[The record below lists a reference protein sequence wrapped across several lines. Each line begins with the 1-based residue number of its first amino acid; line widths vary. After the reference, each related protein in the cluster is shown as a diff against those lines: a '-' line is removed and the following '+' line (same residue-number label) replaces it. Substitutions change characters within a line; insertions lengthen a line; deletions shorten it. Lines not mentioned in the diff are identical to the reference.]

1 MSVDVADTVAGT
13 VAEAELVEDLG
24 TDHVVVRMG
33 GGRYG
38 LCAPDVAEV
47 VAVPTVTRLPGVPS
61 WIVGIANWRGRVLPL
76 VDLRPLIGLAITP
89 LPSSARVVVL
99 AVDDVEVGVL
109 VEAVAGLVPV
119 VEPLPP
125 LPATVRHTD
134 TDLLRGLAEGDSGG
148 PLVVVDTGA
157 VLGLRSRL
165 PGRSRTA

>member
-1 MSVDVADTVAGT
+1 MSVDVADTVAET
-13 VAEAELVEDLG
+13 DLVEDLG

-76 VDLRPLIGLAITP
+76 VDLRALIGLAVTP

-109 VEAVAGLVPV
+109 VEAVAGLAPV

-125 LPATVRHTD
+125 LPATVRHAD
-134 TDLLRGLAEGDSGG
+134 TDLLRGLSESDAGG
-148 PLVVVDTGA
+148 PLVVVDTAG
-157 VLGLRSRL
+157 VLALRSRL
-165 PGRSRTA
+165 PGRSRTT